1 MDEGL
6 VHWLASVS
14 NDPYAYVMGAFPW
27 GEPGTRLEKFSGPE
41 TWQEEKL
48 KLVRDLL
55 ATGMAASTAIQ
66 IATASGHG
74 VGKSALV
81 AWLIKWGIDTKP
93 DTVGVVTAN
102 TETQL
107 KTKTWVEL
115 GRWHNISLTRDVFK
129 HTATAY
135 FHPDYD
141 RTWRLDQVPWSERN
155 TEAFAGLHNQ
165 GKRILLIFDE
175 ASAIPDMIWETGGSP
190 DR

>member
-81 AWLIKWGIDTKP
+81 AWLIKWGIDF
-93 DTVGVVTAN
+93 VLGSIGFGV
-102 TETQL
+102 
-107 KTKTWVEL
+107 L
-115 GRWHNISLTRDVFK
+115 GSGFPT
-129 HTATAY
+129 
-135 FHPDYD
+135 
-141 RTWRLDQVPWSERN
+141 
-155 TEAFAGLHNQ
+155 
-165 GKRILLIFDE
+165 
-175 ASAIPDMIWETGGSP
+175 
-190 DR
+190 